1 MPPPGAMMTNP
12 PVSHERPKSAGLED
26 EEEIPELL
34 RSFSAR
40 APARVPS
47 NRPSPNVTRI
57 APARKHPG
65 VIEEVV
71 VRRKDPRRED

>member
-12 PVSHERPKSAGLED
+12 PVSHERPKSLEVED
-26 EEEIPELL
+26 EEIPELL

-47 NRPSPNVTRI
+47 NRAPPNLTRI
-57 APARKHPG
+57 TPAKKHHG

-71 VRRKDPRRED
+71 VSRKDPRRED